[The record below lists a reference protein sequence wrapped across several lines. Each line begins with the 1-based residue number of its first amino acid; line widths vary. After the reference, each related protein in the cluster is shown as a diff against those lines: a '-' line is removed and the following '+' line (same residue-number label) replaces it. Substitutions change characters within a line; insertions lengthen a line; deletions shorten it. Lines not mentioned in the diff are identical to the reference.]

1 MMLSAFGEADQ
12 PEVSAGHLQ
21 AGSSYKR
28 WESLERLSPE
38 LARRPAVK
46 QHSDGKN
53 THTINSQKHITKILD
68 KISMPN
74 FQTISFS
81 QLSQLI
87 CT

>member
-12 PEVSAGHLQ
+12 PEVSAGHHQ

-53 THTINSQKHITKILD
+53 THN
-68 KISMPN
+68 
-74 FQTISFS
+74 
-81 QLSQLI
+81 
-87 CT
+87 